1 MRALPADSV
10 EYFEETALGN
20 TALPTLPV
28 EAGAAGFGAGAVL
41 ACFGAAAGAFAVGAG
56 AAGVEAGAA
65 DASAPHSALRKSFHF
80 MLLSVPAVCAA
91 LYLALHS
98 FMVSAAAGEAA
109 PATATISVVQ
119 SKTERMHMTNLL
131 LVHGVTRTDRQPLDP
146 GPQRLYSR
154 PSSTGYGSM
163 GLCRMG

>member
-10 EYFEETALGN
+10 EYFEETAPGN

-56 AAGVEAGAA
+56 ADGAGAAAGVEAGAA

-119 SKTERMHMTNLL
+119 RKIDRMDMTNLL
-131 LVHGVTRTDRQPLDP
+131 LVHALR
-146 GPQRLYSR
+146 
-154 PSSTGYGSM
+154 
-163 GLCRMG
+163 